1 MAMKRRLAHAVFA
14 LASLALAVPAVLQA
28 LRLQQAVRINQ
39 AIAQAADPAGIHAGF
54 AGDFAEARFA
64 HALALSRT
72 GGYEAALAAHKAL
85 VQGERG
91 PLRTAALYNLG
102 NLHLRQALRN
112 GPARAVEALPL
123 VELAKQALRDALR
136 ADPGDWDARYNLERA
151 LWLAPEIDAQ
161 AGEDN
166 EPPVGRELTITTA
179 PAARSD
185 LP

>member
-1 MAMKRRLAHAVFA
+1 MRRRVVHLAFA
-14 LASLALAVPAVLQA
+14 LASLALALPAVLQA
-28 LRLQQAVRINQ
+28 LRLQQAARINE
-39 AIAQAADPAGIHAGF
+39 AIAQAADPAGRP
-54 AGDFAEARFA
+54 GDFAEARFA

-85 VQGERG
+85 VQREAG

-123 VELAKQALRDALR
+123 VELAKQSYRDALR
-136 ADPGDWDARYNLERA
+136 ADPADWDARYNLERA

-161 AGEDN
+161 AGEDK
-166 EPPVGRELTITTA
+166 EPPVGRELAITTA
-179 PAARSD
+179 PALRTD

>member
-1 MAMKRRLAHAVFA
+1 MRRRVVHLVFA
-14 LASLALAVPAVLQA
+14 LASVGLAVPAVVQA

-39 AIAQAADPAGIHAGF
+39 AIAQAADPAGRP
-54 AGDFAEARFA
+54 GDFAEARFA
-64 HALALSRT
+64 HALALART
-72 GGYEAALAAHKAL
+72 GRYEEALAAHKAL

-112 GPARAVEALPL
+112 GPARAAEALPL
-123 VELAKQALRDALR
+123 VELAKQSLRDALR

-166 EPPVGRELTITTA
+166 EPPVGRELAITTA
-179 PAARSD
+179 PAMRTD

>member
-1 MAMKRRLAHAVFA
+1 MVHLAFA
-14 LASLALAVPAVLQA
+14 LASVALAVPALLQA
-28 LRLQQAVRINQ
+28 LRLQQALRINE
-39 AIAQAADPAGIHAGF
+39 AIAQAADPAGTP
-54 AGDFAEARFA
+54 GDFAEARFA
-64 HALALSRT
+64 HALALSRAGT
-72 GGYEAALAAHKAL
+72 YEAALAAHKAL

-136 ADPGDWDARYNLERA
+136 ADPADWDARYNLERA
-151 LWLAPEIDAQ
+151 LRLAPEIDAQ
-161 AGEDN
+161 AADDN
-166 EPPVGRELTITTA
+166 EPPQGRELTITTA
-179 PAARSD
+179 PASRSD

>member
-1 MAMKRRLAHAVFA
+1 MRRRRVVHLVFA
-14 LASLALAVPAVLQA
+14 LASLALAVPAMLQA
-28 LRLQQAVRINQ
+28 LRLRQAARVNV
-39 AIAQAADPAGIHAGF
+39 AITQAADPAGRP
-54 AGDFAEARFA
+54 GDFAEARFA

-85 VQGERG
+85 VQSERG

-112 GPARAVEALPL
+112 GTARATEALPL
-123 VELAKQALRDALR
+123 VELAKQGYRDALR
-136 ADPGDWDARYNLERA
+136 ADPRDWDARYNLERA
-151 LWLAPEIDAQ
+151 LWLAPEVDAL

-166 EPPVGRELTITTA
+166 EPPVGRELAITTA
-179 PAARSD
+179 PAARTN

>member
-1 MAMKRRLAHAVFA
+1 MRRRVVHLVFA

-28 LRLQQAVRINQ
+28 LRLQQAERINR
-39 AIAQAADPAGIHAGF
+39 AIAQAADPVRSNGDF
-54 AGDFAEARFA
+54 ADDFAEARFA

-72 GGYEAALAAHKAL
+72 GGYEAALAAHKTL
-85 VQGERG
+85 VQQERG

-112 GPARAVEALPL
+112 GPARAGEALPL
-123 VELAKQALRDALR
+123 VELAKQGYRDALR

-161 AGEDN
+161 AAEDN
-166 EPPVGRELTITTA
+166 GPPLGRELTITTA
-179 PAARSD
+179 PAMRTD

>member
-1 MAMKRRLAHAVFA
+1 MKRRIVHIAFA

-28 LRLQQAVRINQ
+28 LRLQQAQRVNE
-39 AIAQAADPAGIHAGF
+39 AIAQAADPAGRP
-54 AGDFAEARFA
+54 GDFAEARFA
-64 HALALSRT
+64 HAQALARS

-112 GPARAVEALPL
+112 GPARAIDSLPL
-123 VELAKQALRDALR
+123 VELAKQSYRDALR

-151 LWLAPEIDAQ
+151 LRLAPEIDAQ

-166 EPPVGRELTITTA
+166 EPPVGRELAITTA
-179 PAARSD
+179 PAMRAD